1 MEHTQLAK
9 DIAAILYDRKAQDI
23 LVLNVS
29 SITVLC
35 DMMVIASGR
44 SAQQVKTLSDEVEA
58 RLAGQTAPPRHI
70 EGYHEGRW
78 IVMDYHSVIVHL
90 FHQEERAFYHLER
103 LWADGSNRVPM
114 PFDEETDNA

>member
-9 DIAAILYDRKAQDI
+9 DIASILYDRKAQDI

-29 SITVLC
+29 GITVLC
-35 DMMVIASGR
+35 DIMVIASGR

-58 RLAGQTAPPRHI
+58 RLAGQTALPRHI

-114 PFDEETDNA
+114 PFDGETDNA